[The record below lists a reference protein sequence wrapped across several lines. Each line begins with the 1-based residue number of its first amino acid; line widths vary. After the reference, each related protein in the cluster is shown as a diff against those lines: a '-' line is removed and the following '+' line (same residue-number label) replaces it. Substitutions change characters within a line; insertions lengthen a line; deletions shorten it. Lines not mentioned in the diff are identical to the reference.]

1 MRHLAR
7 PKTAPNLNEE
17 NYWYYNSAYNIDQ
30 KWCVQINGIR
40 QRHIDQGQ
48 SFNLYITTNYTMRQ
62 IMNLYI
68 EACKVGV
75 KSIYYVRSKSLTV
88 SDCESCSA

>member
-1 MRHLAR
+1 
-7 PKTAPNLNEE
+7 KTAPNLSME
-17 NYWYYNSAYNIDQ
+17 NFWYYVSAYNVNQ
-30 KWCVQINGIR
+30 KFSVKANGVR

-48 SFNLYITTNYTMRQ
+48 SFNLYITTDFTMRQ

-68 EACKVGV
+68 EAYKCGV

-88 SDCESCSA
+88 EECESCSA

>member
-1 MRHLAR
+1 MGV
-7 PKTAPNLNEE
+7 K
-17 NYWYYNSAYNIDQ
+17 
-30 KWCVQINGIR
+30 INGIR

-68 EACKVGV
+68 EACKCKV

-88 SDCESCSA
+88 GDCESCSA